1 MGAVGHPR
9 QPGSPAHGAGMN
21 ENSGM
26 KICRISSRLPILFS
40 LLFTASAFCLGAET
54 TASHPPQT
62 TPPAG
67 TEAASAAA
75 TTSKRPRIG
84 LVLSGG
90 GARGLAHVGVLK
102 VLERE
107 GIAINAIAGTSMGAI
122 IGGLYASGMSAQQME
137 AVLLKVQW
145 ERVFAARVERPYLS
159 QRRKEE
165 DFEISSIIEL
175 GFREGE
181 LRLPLGAISG
191 RGLESLLRHYT
202 LRVSQVDH
210 FDALPIPFR
219 AVATDMENGQP
230 VVMAQGDLALAMRS
244 SMSVPGVFAPT
255 ERDGRIL
262 GDGGLVNN
270 LPVDV
275 ARAMGVDV
283 VIAVNIGTPLSPREA
298 LGSATGLTSQ
308 MLNILTEQNVQ
319 RSLAQL
325 KPQDVLVQPALGKFT
340 SSDFNETAALI
351 ALGEDGALS
360 VLTRLQALA
369 LAPEAYAQWRLQQP
383 GFPRLQGKITRIT
396 FEGSTET
403 RPERLLHALETQPGQ
418 VFDLAKVERDT
429 QRLAA
434 TGDYRRADFEL
445 RPDANDP
452 VGNTLVFDLED
463 KPWGPHYIRVGLD
476 LSTNFSGDS
485 AFNLKISHNRHRLDQ
500 HGSEWRNRI
509 QLGEVPRWTTELY
522 RPLGWRIAGSL
533 DWFVAG
539 WALAERR
546 KLNRFDNPSKGEL
559 LARYDRRT
567 ERVGLDFGQP
577 WGRFGEVRLG
587 WNMAVVRDTP
597 ELVSAASLLSTDRTT
612 GREMGGRL
620 RIVVDQLDDVNF
632 PRRGYR
638 LNTELWTG
646 RQRTVSTGGKK
657 EDVRRLELEAQSVG
671 SWNQHTLNAYTRIQ
685 TTDKPLPSGLGR
697 YGLGGFQQLSGYEQG
712 QLEGNTVLFGRLVY
726 YHRLSSSAVLTRG
739 SFLGTSVEIGN
750 TWQTQ
755 SQVELSGL
763 RKGGSLFYAA
773 DTGIGPFYLGLT
785 YSDRRKLGVYLF
797 IGRP

>member
-1 MGAVGHPR
+1 MKLSDSCAIGLLCWCL
-9 QPGSPAHGAGMN
+9 
-21 ENSGM
+21 SG
-26 KICRISSRLPILFS
+26 LQ
-40 LLFTASAFCLGAET
+40 TASAAENNPNN
-54 TASHPPQT
+54 TAI
-62 TPPAG
+62 PPA
-67 TEAASAAA
+67 SAI
-75 TTSKRPRIG
+75 TSTQGSSPPRPRVG

-107 GIAINAIAGTSMGAI
+107 GIAIDAIAGTSMGAI
-122 IGGLYASGMSAQQME
+122 IGGLYASGMSAQQLE
-137 AVLLKVQW
+137 TALLKVQW

-165 DFEISSIIEL
+165 DFDISSIIEL
-175 GFREGE
+175 GIRDGE

-202 LRVSQVDH
+202 LRVSQVGH

-219 AVATDMENGQP
+219 AVATDMESGQP
-230 VVMAQGDLALAMRS
+230 VVMADGDLALAMRS

-255 ERDGRIL
+255 EKEGRIL

-283 VIAVNIGTPLSPREA
+283 VIAVNIGTPLSPRDA
-298 LGSATGLTSQ
+298 LGSATGLTAQ

-325 KPQDVLVQPALGKFT
+325 QPQDVLVQPTLGKFT
-340 SSDFNETAALI
+340 SADFNETAALI
-351 ALGEDGALS
+351 ALGEEGTLS
-360 VLTRLQALA
+360 VLTRLRALA
-369 LAPEAYAQWRLQQP
+369 LKPEAYAQWRLQQP
-383 GFPRLQGKITRIT
+383 GFPRLQGKVTRIT
-396 FEGSTET
+396 FEGSTQT
-403 RPERLLHALETQPGQ
+403 RPERMLPALETQAGQ
-418 VFDLAKVERDT
+418 VVDLAKVERDT

-434 TGDYRRADFEL
+434 TGDYRRADFVL
-445 RPDANDP
+445 RPDPNDP
-452 VGNTLVFDLED
+452 IGNTLVFDLED

-485 AFNLKISHNRHRLDQ
+485 AFNLKISHNRHWLDQ
-500 HGSEWRNRI
+500 NGSEWRNRI
-509 QLGEVPRWTTELY
+509 QLGEVPRWNTELY
-522 RPLGWRIAGSL
+522 RPLDWNIAGSR

-546 KLNRFDNPSKGEL
+546 KLNRFTNEVRGQL

-567 ERVGLDFGQP
+567 ERVGLDLGQP
-577 WGRFGEVRLG
+577 WDRFGEVRLG
-587 WNMAVVRDTP
+587 WNVAAIRDTP
-597 ELVSAASLLSTDRTT
+597 ELVSAAALLPNNRST
-612 GREMGGRL
+612 GRESGGRL
-620 RIVVDQLDDVNF
+620 RVVVDQLDDANF

-638 LNTELWTG
+638 LNTELWAG
-646 RQRTVSTGGKK
+646 RQRAVSAGGEK
-657 EDVRRLELEAQSVG
+657 EDLKRLELEGQSVA
-671 SWNQHTLNAYTRIQ
+671 SWGRHTLSAYTRVQ
-685 TTDKPLPSGLGR
+685 TTDKNLPSGLGR
-697 YGLGGFQQLSGYEQG
+697 YRLGGFHQLSGYEPG
-712 QLEGNTVLFGRLVY
+712 ELEGNSVLFGRLVY
-726 YHRLSSSAVLTRG
+726 FHRLSNAGVLTRG
-739 SFLGTSVEIGN
+739 SFLGTSLELGN

-755 SQVELSGL
+755 SQATLSGL
-763 RKGGSLFYAA
+763 RTGGSLFYSA

-785 YSDRRKLGVYLF
+785 YSDRRKLGVYLV

>member
-1 MGAVGHPR
+1 
-9 QPGSPAHGAGMN
+9 
-21 ENSGM
+21 M
-26 KICRISSRLPILFS
+26 KICRALSRLTP
-40 LLFTASAFCLGAET
+40 LFTMLFAAFALCLLAPS
-54 TASHPPQT
+54 TAAQPPQKA
-62 TPPAG
+62 PPAN
-67 TEAASAAA
+67 TDAASSSSETANQ
-75 TTSKRPRIG
+75 RPRIG

-107 GIAINAIAGTSMGAI
+107 GIPIDAIAGTSMGAI
-122 IGGLYASGMSAQQME
+122 IGGLYASGMSAQQLE
-137 AVLLKVQW
+137 AVLLKLQW
-145 ERVFAARVERPYLS
+145 DRVFAARVERPFLS

-165 DFEISSIIEL
+165 DFEISSILEL
-175 GFREGE
+175 GVRDGE

-202 LRVSQVDH
+202 LRVSQVNR

-219 AVATDMENGQP
+219 AVATDMETGQA
-230 VVMAQGDLALAMRS
+230 VVMADGDLALAMRS

-283 VIAVNIGTPLSPREA
+283 VIAVNIGTPLSPRDT
-298 LGSATGLTSQ
+298 LGSAPGLTAQ

-325 KPQDVLVQPALGKFT
+325 RAEDVLVQPELGTLT
-340 SSDFNETAALI
+340 SSDFVETAAMI
-351 ALGEDGALS
+351 ALGEQGALS
-360 VLTRLQALA
+360 SLKRLQALSVPA
-369 LAPEAYAQWRLQQP
+369 ATYTQWRLVQP
-383 GFPRLQGKITRIT
+383 SFPRVQGKITAIT
-396 FEGSTET
+396 FEGSTDT
-403 RPERLLHALETQPGQ
+403 RPERLLPTLESKPGE

-445 RPDANDP
+445 QPDANDP
-452 VGNTLVFDLED
+452 GSHALVFDLED

-485 AFNLKISHNRHRLDQ
+485 AFNLKISHNRHWLDQ
-500 HGSEWRNRI
+500 NGSEWRNRI
-509 QLGEVPRWTTELY
+509 QLGEVPRWSTELY
-522 RPLGWRIAGSL
+522 RPLDWQIAGSR

-546 KLNRFDNPSKGEL
+546 KLTRFDSNNADTL
-559 LARYDRRT
+559 VARYDRRT
-567 ERVGLDFGQP
+567 ERLGLDVGQP
-577 WGRFGEVRLG
+577 WDRFGEVRLG
-587 WNMAVVRDTP
+587 LNAGAIRDTP
-597 ELVSAASLLSTDRTT
+597 ELVSAISRLPTTRTT
-612 GREMGGRL
+612 GREYGGRL
-620 RIVVDQLDDVNF
+620 RVVIDQLDDVNF
-632 PRRGYR
+632 PRQGYR
-638 LNTELWTG
+638 INTELWTG
-646 RQRTVSTGGKK
+646 RQRTVSTGGDK
-657 EDVRRLELEAQSVG
+657 EEVHRLELEGQSVA
-671 SWNQHTLNAYTRIQ
+671 SWGTHTFNAYTRVQ
-685 TTDKPLPSGLGR
+685 TTNKSLPSGLGR
-697 YGLGGFQQLSGYEQG
+697 YRLGGFHQLSGYDQG
-712 QLEGNTVLFGRLVY
+712 QLEGNTVLFGRVMY
-726 YHRLSSSAVLTRG
+726 YRRLSSATVLTRG
-739 SFLGTSVEIGN
+739 SFLGSSLELGN
-750 TWQTQ
+750 AWETQGQT
-755 SQVELSGL
+755 ELSNL
-763 RKGGSLFYAA
+763 RHGGSIFYSA